1 MPLWL
6 SYGKESRFPLV
17 AQSIKTTRVIAI
29 TLFALLVQ
37 ACVSTPASR
46 PKSRPPV
53 FIPAPKPAP
62 RPVAPRPTPLSD
74 PSRASPAMVDGIR
87 SLWLS
92 YPDKTGIAV
101 IRDGASWTIEHRG
114 AELFPQQS
122 VSKLWVAISLMEAVD
137 QGRLRLSD
145 EVTVT
150 GSDLAVFSTSMQQLI
165 GADGFQTTLGELL
178 ERAMI
183 KSDNTAND
191 VLMRKVGGPAAIRA
205 MISAKGLGAI
215 RFGPG
220 ENLLQSGTAGLTWQE
235 SYKYGKA
242 FQAARAMLSEETRA
256 KAMDRYLADPPDG
269 ASPIAIAKALLRLK
283 RGELLSS
290 SSTQILLGLME
301 ASETGK
307 QRLRAGVPWEWRFG
321 HKTGTGQDHKGRNA
335 GYNDVGFMTAPDGTT
350 YAVVV
355 MIADTRQPVPV
366 RMELMQGISATV
378 GANHQR

>member
-1 MPLWL
+1 MVEGIRALWL
-6 SYGKESRFPLV
+6 G
-17 AQSIKTTRVIAI
+17 
-29 TLFALLVQ
+29 
-37 ACVSTPASR
+37 
-46 PKSRPPV
+46 
-53 FIPAPKPAP
+53 
-62 RPVAPRPTPLSD
+62 
-74 PSRASPAMVDGIR
+74 
-87 SLWLS
+87 

-122 VSKLWVAISLMEAVD
+122 VSKLWVAIALMDAVD
-137 QGRLRLSD
+137 QGRFRLSD
-145 EVTVT
+145 QVTVT
-150 GSDLAVFSTSMQQLI
+150 GADLVVFSTSMQQLI
-165 GADGFQTTLGELL
+165 GAGGYQTTLGNLL
-178 ERAMI
+178 ERAMT

-235 SYKYGKA
+235 SYKYGKG
-242 FQAARAMLSEETRA
+242 FQAARAKLSDETR
-256 KAMDRYLADPPDG
+256 KSAMDRYLADPPDG
-269 ASPIAIAKALLRLK
+269 ASPVAIAKALLRLK
-283 RGELLSS
+283 RGELLSAA
-290 SSTQILLGLME
+290 STQHLIGLME

-307 QRLRAGVPWEWRFG
+307 QRLRAGVPWEWRFA

-335 GYNDVGFMTAPDGTT
+335 GYNDVGIMTAPDGTS

>member
-1 MPLWL
+1 MQM
-6 SYGKESRFPLV
+6 
-17 AQSIKTTRVIAI
+17 ARVIAI
-29 TLFALLVQ
+29 SLLALLVQ
-37 ACVSTPASR
+37 ACVSAPESR
-46 PKSRPPV
+46 PRPRNPV
-53 FIPAPKPAP
+53 FIPAPKPTP
-62 RPVAPRPTPLSD
+62 RPVSPRPVSVSD
-74 PSRASPAMVDGIR
+74 PTRPNPAMAESIR

-101 IRDGASWTIEHRG
+101 IRDNGSWIIEQRG

-122 VSKLWVAISLMEAVD
+122 VSKLWVGIALMDAVD

-145 EVTVT
+145 DITVT

-165 GADGFQTTLGELL
+165 DADGFQTTLGELL
-178 ERAMI
+178 DRAMT

-220 ENLLQSGTAGLTWQE
+220 ENLLQAGTAGLGWQD

-242 FQAARAMLSEETRA
+242 FQAARAKLSEEART

-283 RGELLSS
+283 RGELLSA
-290 SSTQILLGLME
+290 SSTQHLLTLM
-301 ASETGK
+301 ANSETGK
-307 QRLRAGVPWEWRFG
+307 QRLRAGTPYDWTFA

-335 GYNDVGFMTAPDGTT
+335 GYNDVSIMTAPDGTS

-355 MIADTRQPVPV
+355 MIADTRQPVPT